1 MTISLTA
8 LGTRA
13 VVLDIEGTTTPIDFV
28 YRELF
33 PYARA
38 HAEAFLRRKPADAGL
53 AEVLALLEEDRLA
66 EVRRGEM
73 PPVAVLDF
81 VYWLMDR
88 DRKARGLKHL
98 QGLIWEQGYRD
109 GSLHGQVYADVRP
122 ALERW
127 TRLGFCVHIYSS
139 GSVLAQRLIFGST
152 AYGDLTPFVQ
162 RYFDTETG
170 AKTDAASYTRIIE
183 SVGVAASH
191 ALFVSDAVAELDAA
205 SAAGLRTALCVRDAD
220 GPVPATTHPIVRT
233 FDEIE
238 ATTLS
243 PAVPRPPSR

>member
-33 PYARA
+33 PYACA
-38 HAEAFLRRKPADAGL
+38 HAEAFLRRHQGDAGL
-53 AEVLALLEEDRLA
+53 TEALALLEEDRLA
-66 EVRRGEM
+66 ELRRGET
-73 PPVAVLDF
+73 PPDAVLDF

-88 DRKARGLKHL
+88 DRKARGLKRL

-109 GSLHGQVYADVRP
+109 GSLHGEVYADVRP

-127 TRLGFCVHIYSS
+127 TARGLSVDLYSS
-139 GSVLAQRLIFGST
+139 GSVLAQRLIFEST

-170 AKTDAASYTRIIE
+170 AKTDVASYVRIIE
-183 SVGVAASH
+183 SVGVAAPQ

-205 SAAGLRTALCVRDAD
+205 SAAGLRTALCVREAD

-233 FDEIE
+233 FDEIV

-243 PAVPRPPSR
+243 PAVTRPPSR